1 MTPAPFK
8 HYTTNKVG
16 RDFVVGDIHGMFEA
30 LESLLDDVGFNPATD
45 RVFAVGDLID
55 RGPQSHRV
63 LEFLDQPW
71 FYSIKGNHEIMLI
84 ESEHD
89 KNMYRSWTIHN
100 GGDWWL
106 TIPQDQQKAIRERLF
121 ELPIVIEVNT
131 NAGKIGLVHADIP
144 TGMSWQKFVAGIHSD
159 EELCNYVL
167 WSRNRYRH
175 YRITNTTDR
184 IEDVDLV
191 ILGHTPVDHPI
202 HISNICYLDTGAA
215 YRNRKGLGK
224 LSVLEIH
231 PQLKL
236 HQINTRGSM
245 SWLQT

>member
-1 MTPAPFK
+1 MTPIAPFK
-8 HYTTNKVG
+8 HYTTNKEG
-16 RDFVVGDIHGMFEA
+16 RDFVVGDIHGMFES
-30 LESLLDDVGFNPATD
+30 LENLLSDIGFDSGYD

-55 RGPQSHRV
+55 RGPQSDRV

-71 FYSIKGNHEIMLI
+71 FFSIKGNHEIMLI

-89 KNMYRSWTIHN
+89 QSMFRSWTTNN

-106 TIPQDQQKAIRERLF
+106 TTPADEQKIIRERLT
-121 ELPIVIEVNT
+121 ELPIVIEVST
-131 NAGKIGLVHADIP
+131 NSGKIGLVHADIP
-144 TGMSWQKFVAGIHSD
+144 TGMTWKKFVSSIQKD

-175 YRITNTTDR
+175 YRITNSTDR
-184 IEDVDLV
+184 IEDIDLV

-215 YRNRKGLGK
+215 YKSRKGLGK
-224 LSVLEIH
+224 LSILEIQ

-236 HQINTRGSM
+236 HQITTKPNNRL
-245 SWLQT
+245 W

>member
-30 LESLLDDVGFNPATD
+30 LESLLKDVGFNPATD

-71 FYSIKGNHEIMLI
+71 FYSIKGNHAIMLI

-89 KNMYRSWTIHN
+89 KSMYRSWTNNN
-100 GGDWWL
+100 GGDWWI
-106 TIPQDQQKAIRERLF
+106 TIPRDQQKIIRDRLT

-144 TGMSWQKFVAGIHSD
+144 TGMSWKKFVADIQSD

-215 YRNRKGLGK
+215 YRSRKGLGK

-236 HQINTRGSM
+236 HQINTRASM
-245 SWLQT
+245 SWLHT